1 MINQHFIFNP
11 IRRGVHLHIDSM
23 KLRRILVP
31 IDGSDYSD
39 RALDLAIQMGEK
51 FEADIEI
58 INVVIYPIVTFS
70 PLPVRLETEYYEQ
83 LKDIS
88 KKMLN
93 QAHNKALQSVPNL
106 KISSKSLIGKP
117 GKKIMERADEGNFDI
132 IIMGSRG
139 LGGMEE
145 LLLGSVS
152 QVVAHGA
159 KVPVTLVK

>member
-1 MINQHFIFNP
+1 
-11 IRRGVHLHIDSM
+11 M
-23 KLRRILVP
+23 KIRRILVP

-51 FEADIEI
+51 FEAEIEI
-58 INVVIYPIVTFS
+58 INVLTYPIVTYS
-70 PLPVRLETEYYEQ
+70 PLPVTLETEYYEQ

-93 QAHNKALQSVPNL
+93 QAHNKALLSAPKL
-106 KISSKSLIGKP
+106 KISSKCLEGRP
-117 GKKIMERADEGNFDI
+117 GKKILERADEGNFDI

-139 LGGMEE
+139 LGGIEE

-152 QVVAHGA
+152 RVVVHGA